1 MAKATALNERELHV
15 DIQPKYLTF
24 ADLVS
29 KRLFRI
35 PEYQRAYSW
44 KSKHRQDLF
53 DDISKLQSKP
63 VGSTHFMATVVG
75 LQREHETIQTDEYTR
90 LDVVDGQQRLTTL
103 ILLCKAIE
111 KSLDEA
117 DKTEVVLRKEIA
129 NLLVKNEAGTLLL
142 LQTNHDMSDYF
153 ANYLRNG
160 VVPDPEDATFLADRD
175 LAEAIVE
182 CEQFVTTWKSTKSL
196 LVLATLLKNRFTFI
210 FHEITDE
217 SAVYTVFEVLN
228 SRGLEVAWLDRTKS
242 TLMAIAFEYAPNT
255 NIKKE
260 VIDELHQLWG
270 NIYATIGL
278 RQGLGS
284 ETLRFAATLINPE
297 ITSKVLGDE
306 QAQEVVSKQCDGKVR
321 KTIELTKWLL
331 AVAKAVDSLSADRRR
346 AAVTKIAHAR
356 LLAVSIE
363 LTPFYSEEKKR
374 LLEQWERVTF
384 RTFGIAGKD
393 ARTKVGDYVRLAQ
406 EIHEMK
412 GSSRDYRKV
421 MKQLQS
427 LGTGEYAIEEAVK
440 NLQKTDC
447 YNSWEEEL
455 RYFMFRYEEHLA
467 EGANQAFRNE
477 QWERIWRASA
487 AQSIEHVHPQNPMS
501 GGPWKGALGR
511 GRGQKEAHVDRLGN
525 LVLLPPG
532 LNSKLGNHG
541 FSEKKKAYLKTG
553 LLLLDEVIRKKRWNK
568 RAIEEREKA
577 LLRFATDAWADL

>member
-1 MAKATALNERELHV
+1 M

-53 DDISKLQSKP
+53 DDISKLKSKP

-75 LQREHETIQTDEYTR
+75 LQRERETIQTDEYTR
-90 LDVVDGQQRLTTL
+90 LDIVDGQQRLTTL

-111 KSLDEA
+111 KSLGAA
-117 DKTEVVLRKEIA
+117 DKTEALLRKEIA

-142 LQTNHDMSDYF
+142 LQTNHDTSTYF

-160 VVPDPEDATFLADRD
+160 VVPNPEDAKFLADRD
-175 LAEAIVE
+175 LAAAIVE
-182 CEQFVTTWKSTKSL
+182 CERFVTSWTPRNSL
-196 LVLATLLKNRFTFI
+196 LDLAKLLKNRLTFI
-210 FHEITDE
+210 FHEIDDE

-228 SRGLEVAWLDRTKS
+228 SRGLEVAWLDRSKS
-242 TLMAIAFEYAPNT
+242 TLMAIAFEYAPNAKT
-255 NIKKE
+255 KEE
-260 VIDELHQLWG
+260 VIHELHQLWG
-270 NIYATIGL
+270 DIYATIGL

-306 QAQEVVSKQCDGKVR
+306 QALEVVSKQCGGKVR

-331 AVAKAVDSLSADRRR
+331 DVAKAVDSLSADRRR

-356 LLAVSIE
+356 LLAVSII
-363 LTPFYSEEKKR
+363 LAPFDSKEKER

-384 RTFGIAGKD
+384 RIFGIAGKD
-393 ARTKVGDYVRLAQ
+393 ARTRVGEYVRLAQ
-406 EIHEMK
+406 EIHEMR
-412 GSSRDYRKV
+412 GASRDHKEAI
-421 MKQLQS
+421 KQLRS
-427 LGTGEYAIEEAVK
+427 LGAGEYAIEEAVK

-447 YNSWEEEL
+447 YTTWEEEL

-467 EGANQAFRNE
+467 EGANQAFSNE
-477 QWERIWRASA
+477 QWERIWTVSP
-487 AQSIEHVHPQNPMS
+487 AQSIEHVHPQTPTL

-511 GRGQKEAHVDRLGN
+511 GRGQKEAHVNRLGN

-532 LNSKLGNHG
+532 MNSKVGNRE
-541 FSEKKKAYLKTG
+541 FSFKKTAYRETG
-553 LLLLDEVIRKKRWNK
+553 LLLLGEVFRKNRWNK
-568 RAIEEREKA
+568 RAIEERERT
-577 LLRFATDAWADL
+577 LLSFATDAWADL